1 MAELNGKCLQCGSFE
16 FDVIET
22 LQWQGEVDGDGLL
35 GCSHALNE
43 IESIRC
49 VECRE
54 VYTIESFNDI
64 YFN

>member
-1 MAELNGKCLQCGSFE
+1 MAEHIAKCLRCGSFE
-16 FDVIET
+16 FAVVET
-22 LQWQGEVDGDGLL
+22 LQWLGEVDGNGDL
-35 GCSHALNE
+35 GCSHALNA